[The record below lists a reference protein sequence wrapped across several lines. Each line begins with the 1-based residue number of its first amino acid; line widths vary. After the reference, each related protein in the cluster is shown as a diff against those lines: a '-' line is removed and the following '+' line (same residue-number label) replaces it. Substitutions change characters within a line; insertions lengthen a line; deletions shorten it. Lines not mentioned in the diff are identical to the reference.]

1 MITSSAPGFIIFI
14 SGLHKDNLK
23 LVNKDFRIVIPDGSV
38 GLVLVLNFPEVR
50 IIEDERGRIHEQLM
64 KCVSKWLKD
73 SGLLAM
79 HVEERFLPRAICEKP
94 PLDCRIA
101 STKALTA
108 IVEKEDESHILTIGP
123 IPAAK
128 GAICALNEIGRMYFD
143 DQKHLL
149 HVMQEQ
155 FFTINKHGIP
165 ARISSPTAIIA
176 RTTAPL
182 RVRSSQMPL
191 SLHTNCRFDTSEPL
205 TK

>member
-1 MITSSAPGFIIFI
+1 
-14 SGLHKDNLK
+14 
-23 LVNKDFRIVIPDGSV
+23 
-38 GLVLVLNFPEVR
+38 
-50 IIEDERGRIHEQLM
+50 M

-73 SGLLAM
+73 SWLLAM
-79 HVEERFLPRAICEKP
+79 HVEAALSAKSHMRKATSGLPNSKY
-94 PLDCRIA
+94 
-101 STKALTA
+101 KALTA

-123 IPAAK
+123 IPAPK